1 LSDHDA
7 AAGERR
13 QLTVMFCDLVEST
26 ALAGR
31 LDPEE
36 FREVLSEYHASCAAV
51 VARFDGY
58 VAQYLGDGVLVY
70 FGYPAAHEDD
80 AHQAV
85 RAGLGILEAITG
97 LNTRLQRDHGVR
109 VSVRLAI
116 HTGLVV
122 VGQVRLPGTNQQL
135 ALGDTLNLAARL
147 QETAAPD
154 TLVISAAT
162 AHLVEGFFI
171 CRELGPHRVRGVSA
185 PVVVH
190 QVVGESTTTSRLEAE
205 GSDRLTP
212 FVGRDQE
219 LSLILDRWARVRAG
233 TGQVILLAGE
243 PGIGKSR
250 LVQIVKDRIRE
261 EPHNW
266 LECRCSP
273 HAQQSA
279 MYPVIDLLG
288 RLLHFDR
295 ADPPEVRLARLQA
308 NLEPCRESIPDAWP
322 LLASLLSL
330 PAPEGLTLPLMT
342 PARQRQR
349 TLETLRDMVLA
360 IAGEQPVLLV
370 AEDLHW
376 IDPSSLELLD
386 LLLADASKAR
396 LLVLLTF
403 RTEFHPP
410 WTPGPGTTLIELP
423 RLSEAEVETMVAR
436 MARGKIMPA
445 EAVGWLVAKTDGVPL
460 FVEEMTKTIL
470 ESGALA
476 EDDRH
481 YTLTRPLPTLAIP
494 ATLSDSLMARLD
506 RLGTAK
512 MVAQLGAT
520 LGRAFSYDAL
530 QAIAPL
536 DERELHRELTRL
548 VEAGLL
554 NQRHRGSHVT
564 YVFKHTLLQDAA
576 YESLLRSN
584 RRMYHAKIARTL
596 AERSPETLETQPE
609 LLAHHYT
616 EAGLVHDAL
625 GFWLRAARRST
636 ERSANAEAISHIT
649 RGLELLGTLREPTE
663 RDSYEL
669 KLQVALGAPLIAT
682 RGYAAMEVE
691 RAFTRARE
699 LCQRLGDTPAL
710 FQVLWGMWAFVLV
723 RGNFGAAQELNKQLL
738 ALAQRDAQPDQLLE
752 SHLASG
758 ITLYHTGEAGAARTH
773 LEQCIGLYDEDRHRA
788 HAFVFGQDP
797 GMAARAYASHALW
810 LLGYPSQALKRGE
823 EALALAQ
830 RLAHPYSLIFAL
842 LSATWLHQF
851 RREARLVRH
860 RAEAELALVSDRS
873 FQFGLGMG
881 TIMRGWAL
889 AEEGNAVE
897 GIADMTQ
904 GLDAWRRSGAELARP
919 HFDTLLAEVHGRAG
933 QAETGI
939 RLADEALAT
948 ARAAGEVYYEPEQ
961 LRVQG
966 ELLLR
971 LPMPGWERAETK
983 FREAVELARRRQT
996 RSLELRASVSLGRLH
1011 LARGQRDRAREDIA
1025 PVYGWFAEGFDTPDL
1040 QEARALLEAPSL

>member
-1 LSDHDA
+1 
-7 AAGERR
+7 
-13 QLTVMFCDLVEST
+13 
-26 ALAGR
+26 
-31 LDPEE
+31 
-36 FREVLSEYHASCAAV
+36 
-51 VARFDGY
+51 
-58 VAQYLGDGVLVY
+58 
-70 FGYPAAHEDD
+70 
-80 AHQAV
+80 
-85 RAGLGILEAITG
+85 
-97 LNTRLQRDHGVR
+97 
-109 VSVRLAI
+109 
-116 HTGLVV
+116 
-122 VGQVRLPGTNQQL
+122 
-135 ALGDTLNLAARL
+135 
-147 QETAAPD
+147 
-154 TLVISAAT
+154 
-162 AHLVEGFFI
+162 
-171 CRELGPHRVRGVSA
+171 
-185 PVVVH
+185 
-190 QVVGESTTTSRLEAE
+190 
-205 GSDRLTP
+205 
-212 FVGRDQE
+212 
-219 LSLILDRWARVRAG
+219 
-233 TGQVILLAGE
+233 
-243 PGIGKSR
+243 
-250 LVQIVKDRIRE
+250 
-261 EPHNW
+261 
-266 LECRCSP
+266 
-273 HAQQSA
+273 
-279 MYPVIDLLG
+279 
-288 RLLHFDR
+288 
-295 ADPPEVRLARLQA
+295 
-308 NLEPCRESIPDAWP
+308 
-322 LLASLLSL
+322 
-330 PAPEGLTLPLMT
+330 
-342 PARQRQR
+342 
-349 TLETLRDMVLA
+349 
-360 IAGEQPVLLV
+360 
-370 AEDLHW
+370 
-376 IDPSSLELLD
+376 
-386 LLLADASKAR
+386 
-396 LLVLLTF
+396 
-403 RTEFHPP
+403 
-410 WTPGPGTTLIELP
+410 
-423 RLSEAEVETMVAR
+423 
-436 MARGKIMPA
+436 
-445 EAVGWLVAKTDGVPL
+445 
-460 FVEEMTKTIL
+460 
-470 ESGALA
+470 
-476 EDDRH
+476 
-481 YTLTRPLPTLAIP
+481 
-494 ATLSDSLMARLD
+494 MARLD

-625 GFWLRAARRST
+625 GFWLRAARRAT

-723 RGNFGAAQELNKQLL
+723 RGNFGAARELNKQLS

-758 ITLYHTGEAGAARTH
+758 ITLYHTGEVGAARTH
-773 LEQCIGLYDEDRHRA
+773 LEQCIELYDEDRHRG

-851 RREARLVRH
+851 RREARLVRQ

-933 QAETGI
+933 QVETGI
-939 RLADEALAT
+939 RLAEEALAT
-948 ARAAGEVYYEPEQ
+948 ARADGDVYYEPEQ

-971 LPMPGWERAETK
+971 LPMPSWERAETK